1 MLHQHDGKVVVLA
14 PYARDAQSVV
24 DVLAGQGIV
33 AEAVTS
39 LADLVA
45 RLDET
50 LGAVLMT
57 EEALAQSDWSQL
69 IDAAM
74 AQPSWSAYPFI
85 LLIGQKRAFAQTEAV
100 YSVLPAEITNVMVL
114 ERPMGSAT
122 LLSAVRWALAGR
134 RRQYVTRDHLDQLER
149 NSEQQRLMTRELAHR
164 VKNTIAVLQSIVTQT
179 MRPFPEM
186 DEVKSLI
193 VERFSALSRAHD
205 LLLGT
210 DFKAADFRDLVDRQL
225 SVHQGHFR
233 VQGPSI
239 RLSPQASLSFALVL
253 HELATNSIKYG
264 SLKIPGGTVDIS
276 WSIGGGAPST
286 FAFRWRERGGPETS
300 EPTQAGFGTRLIK
313 STLAGLGT
321 VDFLYPREGFELAFA
336 GELRELTHS
345 VVPAFDG

>member
-1 MLHQHDGKVVVLA
+1 MLHQHDGKIVVLA
-14 PYARDAQSVV
+14 PFARDAQSLVS
-24 DVLAGQGIV
+24 VLDGQGILTDV
-33 AEAVTS
+33 VTS
-39 LADLVA
+39 LAELVS
-45 RLDET
+45 RLDEN

-57 EEALAQSDWSQL
+57 EEALSQPDWSAL
-69 IDAAM
+69 IEAAL

-85 LLIGQKRAFAQTEAV
+85 LLIGHKRVFAQSEAV
-100 YSVLPAEITNVMVL
+100 YSILPSEITNVMVL

-122 LLSAVRWALAGR
+122 LISAVRWALAGR
-134 RRQYVTRDHLDQLER
+134 RRQFVTRDHLDELER

-186 DEVKSLI
+186 EAVKDVI
-193 VERFSALSRAHD
+193 AERFSALSRAHD

-233 VQGPSI
+233 TEGPSL

-264 SLKIPGGTVDIS
+264 SLKSPAGRVEIS
-276 WSIGGGAPST
+276 WSHDANDTPMFS
-286 FAFRWRERGGPETS
+286 FRWRERGGPETT
-300 EPTQAGFGTRLIK
+300 EPQRTGFGTRLIR
-313 STLAGLGT
+313 STLSSLGT
-321 VDFLYPREGFELAFA
+321 VDFLYPSSGFELAFS
-336 GELRELTHS
+336 GELRGLTHS
-345 VVPAFDG
+345 VVPSFSP